1 MFKLFHGMAEMT
13 VERGEASEA
22 MTVTPRA
29 NGGEQKIMAKRQLDA
44 KQPEGFNMKGHSSGY
59 WNAGKEG

>member
-29 NGGEQKIMAKRQLDA
+29 NRDELKKQLDA